1 MAQNSSHIIVVGEGA
16 AGIIAAWRA
25 ASLGARVTLLE
36 KNDRIGMKILISGG
50 GKCNITH
57 DGTVEEVLSGFRANE
72 ARFLRP
78 SMYRFTNREIL
89 DMLTSRGLDVY
100 TRPDGRVFPVSGN
113 AKDVVAIRDDDL
125 RNAGVR
131 VKLQ

>member
-1 MAQNSSHIIVVGEGA
+1 
-16 AGIIAAWRA
+16 
-25 ASLGARVTLLE
+25 
-36 KNDRIGMKILISGG
+36 MKILISGG

-78 SMYRFTNREIL
+78 SMYRFTNRDIL
-89 DMLTSRGLDVY
+89 DMLIERGLEVY

-113 AKDVVAIRDDDL
+113 AKDVVAILGDYL
-125 RNAGVR
+125 REAGVKIKTLAPVTGLETRDGQICGVRLGSERIACRR
-131 VKLQ
+131 VILSVGGR

>member
-1 MAQNSSHIIVVGEGA
+1 MAASKSQVMAQTPLQIVVIGAGA

-57 DGTVEEVLSGFRANE
+57 DGSVEEVLSGFRQNE

-78 SMYRFTNREIL
+78 SMYGFTNRDVL
-89 DMLTSRGLDVY
+89 DMLTLRGLEVY
-100 TRPDGRVFPVSGN
+100 TRPDGRVFPVHGN
-113 AKDVVAIRDDDL
+113 AKDVV
-125 RNAGVR
+125 
-131 VKLQ
+131 